1 MKVGMILDNEFTG
14 DLRVENEAVALQK
27 AGNQVYLLCLNF
39 GGKKNYEEFNGV
51 KIFRVPISKV
61 LKDKLKGLNNTLL
74 NFYPLFWAKHI
85 KKFIE
90 KNKIEILH
98 VHDLWM
104 LEGALKANK
113 NFNLPIV
120 ADLHE
125 NFVQALEHY
134 KYANVFPGKFVIS
147 KKRWA
152 KKEIEWL
159 NKVDK
164 IITVIEEAVERYVKL
179 GIPRKKIFVVPNYV
193 NLQSFEISEF
203 DKNILEKYS
212 GFFTL
217 VYTGGFDSHRGLETV
232 IKAAPLLKGKIENLK
247 IVLVGSGS
255 NFDSLKNLSAK
266 LKVDDVV
273 VFEGWQPVEKLP
285 SFIEAAEVGVI
296 PHLKTVHTDNTIPHK
311 LFQYM
316 LLQKPVI
323 ASDCNP
329 LKRIL
334 RETDAGTIFE
344 SGNEQKLT
352 EKILELYQ
360 KPELRKVMGRKGEK
374 AVREK
379 YNWNKAAENLISL
392 YKNFGKSTEQK

>member
-1 MKVGMILDNEFTG
+1 MKIGMILDNEFTG
-14 DLRVENEAVALQK
+14 DLRVENEISALQN
-27 AGNQVYLLCLNF
+27 AGHEVSLICFNF
-39 GGKKNYEEFNGV
+39 GGKKNYEEFHGA

-61 LKDKLKGLNNTLL
+61 LKDKLKGLNNTPF
-74 NFYPLFWAKHI
+74 NFYPLFWAKRI
-85 KKFIE
+85 KEFIK
-90 KNKIEILH
+90 KNKIEVIH

-134 KYANVFPGKFVIS
+134 KYANVFPGKFIIS

-152 KKEIEWL
+152 RKEIEWL

-179 GIPRKKIFVVPNYV
+179 GIPKEKIFVVPNYV

-203 DKNILEKYS
+203 DKNILEKHS

-217 VYTGGFDSHRGLETV
+217 AYTGGFDAHRGLETV
-232 IKAAPLLKGKIENLK
+232 IKAAPLLKEKIKNLK
-247 IVLVGSGS
+247 IVLVGRGS

-266 LKVDDVV
+266 LKVEDVV
-273 VFEGWQPVEKLP
+273 IFEGWQPAEKLP
-285 SFIEAAEVGVI
+285 SFIKAAKIGVI
-296 PHLKTVHTDNTIPHK
+296 PHLKTIHTDNTIPHK

-316 LLQKPVI
+316 ILEKPVI

-334 RETDAGTIFE
+334 HETKAGMIFK
-344 SGNEQKLT
+344 SGDEKDFADKVLQLYENPALQT
-352 EKILELYQ
+352 E
-360 KPELRKVMGRKGEK
+360 MGTNGKK
-374 AVREK
+374 AVKEK
-379 YNWNKAAENLISL
+379 YNWDKAAENLIKV
-392 YKNFGKSTEQK
+392 YKNLAK